1 MQIYFIHIMIN
12 VEKIL
17 NNLKKE
23 LNLKNDLE
31 LSKFLGIKQNTLS
44 TWKSRNFIDVIM
56 ILNKIQDYDIL
67 KLLNGEEN
75 FTKNG
80 IMVNKSINYELPE
93 ENFGRK
99 VIKEPKI
106 EYSSNVPAYEDEN
119 IKIVINI
126 FIKSKGDKQ

>member
-44 TWKSRNFIDVIM
+44 TWKSRNFIDVIR